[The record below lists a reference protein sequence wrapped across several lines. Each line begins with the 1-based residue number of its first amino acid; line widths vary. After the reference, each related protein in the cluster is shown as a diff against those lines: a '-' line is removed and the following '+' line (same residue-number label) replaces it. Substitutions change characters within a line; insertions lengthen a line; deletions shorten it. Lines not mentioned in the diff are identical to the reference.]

1 MAEQAQ
7 VTSVEAVEAFRADLI
22 VFLSKA
28 RSTLEE
34 ICDDVIRTRLWVQND
49 QRRFW
54 KNEMRIRGQKLEQA
68 KSELFT
74 ARLSN
79 WQETSSLQFMAMRR
93 AERAIKEAENKM
105 VVLKKWNRELENRTD
120 PLVKQI
126 SQMLGFLTTDMAR
139 AVAYLAK
146 AIKALDAYA
155 GVATPSGSPAPAGP
169 EKKMDNVH
177 SAPDQSES
185 AQSGT
190 DRRSSRKGKRP

>member
-22 VFLSKA
+22 VFVSKA

-34 ICDDVIRTRLWVQND
+34 ICDDVTRTKLWVQND

-54 KNEMRIRGQKLEQA
+54 ENEMRIRSRKLEQA

-79 WQETSSLQFMAMRR
+79 WQEASSLQFMAMHR
-93 AERAIKEAENKM
+93 AERAVKETEVKM
-105 VVLKKWNRELENRTD
+105 VVLIKWNRELENRTD
-120 PLVKQI
+120 PFVKQI
-126 SQMLGFLTTDMAR
+126 SQVLGFLTTDMAR

-146 AIKALDAYA
+146 AVKALDAYA
-155 GVATPSGSPAPAGP
+155 GVATPGGSSTPPGPAEKTDDAAG
-169 EKKMDNVH
+169 D
-177 SAPDQSES
+177 PDKSES
-185 AQSGT
+185 PQSVADKRYG
-190 DRRSSRKGKRP
+190 RKGKHP